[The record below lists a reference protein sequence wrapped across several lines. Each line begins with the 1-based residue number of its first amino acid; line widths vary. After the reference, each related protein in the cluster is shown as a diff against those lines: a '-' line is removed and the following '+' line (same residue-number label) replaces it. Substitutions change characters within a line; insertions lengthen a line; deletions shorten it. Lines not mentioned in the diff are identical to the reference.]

1 MPRLVLHLF
10 GSPHMEIDGAV
21 VEVDTRKATALLA
34 YLAVSGTAHQRDSLA
49 VLLWPDYDQ
58 TSARAALRR
67 TLSTL
72 NRALVDRD
80 TGDGHILDIT
90 RESIGLSAQADYWL
104 DVKEFRQQLTSL
116 STHGHAA
123 NAICPACLPALE
135 AAAALYS
142 GPFMAGF
149 NLRDSTNFEE
159 WQFFQEETL
168 RRELAGVFEQ
178 LVSGLAACGRLD
190 EAIGFARRWLA
201 LDPLIEEPH
210 RQLMLLYAH
219 TDGRNAA
226 LRQYRECVR
235 ILDQEL
241 GVTPLEETTSLYQAI
256 LNREPL
262 PELSGRFYYL
272 STEPPAPQPL
282 PEQMPGDQPPLA
294 APLDDAARELY
305 TALPPLIGRDGQL
318 AELIQTYQGLKTDGC
333 FVALN
338 GEAGIGK
345 TRLAETFLAKAR
357 EQGAQV
363 FLARCYAG
371 EAGLAYAPFIEG
383 LFAALAYPETTAR
396 LQSLPGAVLAEAS
409 RLLPAVLAAGQRAGE
424 INAFDIPAAG
434 DGAQARFFEALRQ
447 VIITLVAGPHP
458 GILFLDDFHWAD
470 TASLDLLTYLARR
483 LRNLPLLIITTW
495 RREAGDTT
503 HRLETLA
510 GELNRLGQSLRLNL
524 DRMDLAQVE
533 ALVQNYPGMA
543 TGAHTNELA
552 KRLYKESEGLP
563 FVAVEYLSALAARG
577 ALNQGEGNQ
586 QDWEM
591 PAGVRDLL
599 HSRLSGLDPAAQQL
613 ISTAAVIGRSFDFNT
628 LRDTSGRSD
637 FETIEGLEKLLAS
650 GLVIEQGAGS
660 TADVRYDFTHE
671 KLREL
676 IYEDTSLARR
686 RLLHRRAA
694 ETLAKS
700 QSGRLEQAGLVAYH
714 FAQAGNHAQAAEYHL
729 LAGERARR
737 LFANMEALAQ
747 FQAALAAGHPDVA
760 GLHEAIGDLRTLRG
774 EYAAAL
780 VSYQTASAMCSPG
793 CLANLEYKLGSVH
806 QRLGEWDLAESHYQA
821 SLEALDEDDP
831 AINFRVRLHAN
842 RSLVAHMRGD
852 LHTAEDLARQSLHL
866 AQQVNDP
873 TALAQANN
881 TLGVLAR
888 ARHEQEQ
895 AIAYLEASLSAAE
908 TLDDPLAQIAA
919 LNNLALAHGEHGSL
933 DQAIKLARQALSLCQ
948 KRGDRHREAALHN
961 NLADLFHRAGRE
973 EEAMEQLKQ
982 AVVIFAEIGAPVE
995 GALPEIWKLT
1005 EW

>member
-1 MPRLVLHLF
+1 MPRLVMHLF
-10 GSPHMEIDGAV
+10 GSPHMEVDGSA
-21 VEVDTRKATALLA
+21 VEVDTRKAIALLA
-34 YLAVSGTAHQRDSLA
+34 YLAVSGTAHQRDTLA

-72 NRALVDRD
+72 NRALDRD
-80 TGDGHILDIT
+80 SEDGQILEIT
-90 RESIGLSAQADYWL
+90 RESISLSARADYWL
-104 DVKEFRQQLTSL
+104 DVSEFRRQLATL
-116 STHGHAA
+116 STHGHPSDAL
-123 NAICPACLPALE
+123 CPTCLTALE

-168 RRELAGVFEQ
+168 RRELASVFEQ
-178 LVSGLAACGRLD
+178 LVSGLGNCGRLD
-190 EAIGFARRWLA
+190 EAIGYARRWLA

-210 RQLMLLYAH
+210 RQLMMLYAR

-241 GVTPLEETTSLYQAI
+241 GVAPLEETTRLYQTI

-262 PELSGRFYYL
+262 SELSGRFRFI
-272 STEPPAPQPL
+272 SNAPL
-282 PEQMPGDQPPLA
+282 PIHPTPEQNPVTSIPQTQALPGT
-294 APLDDAARELY
+294 AREPGSN
-305 TALPPLIGRDGQL
+305 LPPLVGRERQI
-318 AELIQTYQGLKTDGC
+318 AELTQAYQKLTTDGY
-333 FVALN
+333 FVTLN

-345 TRLAETFLAKAR
+345 TRLAEAFLAKAR
-357 EQGAQV
+357 EQGTQI

-371 EAGLAYAPFIEG
+371 ESGLAYAPFIEG
-383 LFAALAYPETTAR
+383 LSAALANSEAAAR
-396 LQSLPGAVLAEAS
+396 LQF
-409 RLLPAVLAAGQRAGE
+409 LPAGILQEAGRLIPAILSAGQRAVESGAPE
-424 INAFDIPAAG
+424 VPSTG
-434 DGAQARFFEALRQ
+434 DGAQSRFFEALRQ
-447 VIITLVAGPHP
+447 VMAALVSGPRP

-470 TASLDLLTYLARR
+470 AASLDLLTYLARR
-483 LRNLPLLIITTW
+483 LRSVPVLILTTW
-495 RREAGDTT
+495 RREVSDIT

-510 GELNRLGQSLRLNL
+510 GELNRSGQSLRLSL
-524 DRMDLAQVE
+524 DRMTLEEVE
-533 ALVQNYPGMA
+533 NLVDNYPGIA
-543 TGAHTNELA
+543 PSSHSKELA

-577 ALNQGEGNQ
+577 ALNQGLEA

-599 HSRLSGLDPAAQQL
+599 HSRLSGLDTAAQQL

-637 FETIEGLEKLLAS
+637 FETIDGLEQLLAS
-650 GLVIEQGAGS
+650 GLVIEQATGS
-660 TADVRYDFTHE
+660 RTDTRYDFTHD
-671 KLREL
+671 KLRDL

-686 RLLHRRAA
+686 RLLHRRTA
-694 ETLAKS
+694 ETLARS
-700 QSGRLEQAGLVAYH
+700 QSGRVEQAGLVAYH
-714 FAQAGNHAQAAEYHL
+714 FAQAVMDAQAAEYHL

-737 LFANMEALAQ
+737 LFANVEALAQ
-747 FQAALAAGHPDVA
+747 FQAALAAGHPDAA

-774 EYAAAL
+774 EYASAL
-780 VSYQTASAMCSPG
+780 VSYQTASALCSPG

-831 AINFRVRLHAN
+831 GVGFRVRLHAN
-842 RSLVAHMRGD
+842 RSLVVHMRGD
-852 LHTAEDLARQSLHL
+852 LDSAEDLARQALKL
-866 AQQVNDP
+866 AQQENDP
-873 TALAQANN
+873 NALAQANN
-881 TLGVLAR
+881 ALGVLAR

-895 AIAYLEASLSAAE
+895 AITYLEASLQAAE
-908 TLDDPLAQIAA
+908 TLDDPLARIAA

-933 DQAIKLARQALSLCQ
+933 ERAIELAQQALMLCQ

-961 NLADLFHRAGRE
+961 NLADLFHRAGLE
-973 EEAMEQLKQ
+973 EEAMVQLKQ
-982 AVVIFAEIGAPVE
+982 AVVIFAEIGAPLE

>member
-1 MPRLVLHLF
+1 MPRLILHFF
-10 GSPHMEIDGAV
+10 GSPRMEVDGAA

-34 YLAVSGTAHQRDSLA
+34 YLAVSGAAHQRDTLA

-72 NRALVDRD
+72 NRALERSSE
-80 TGDGHILDIT
+80 DGQILDIT

-104 DVKEFRQQLTSL
+104 DVAEFRQQLTSL
-116 STHGHAA
+116 STHGHPA
-123 NAICPACLPALE
+123 NTLCPLCLSALE
-135 AAAALYS
+135 AAAGLYS

-168 RRELAGVFEQ
+168 RRELSGVFEQ
-178 LVSGLAACGRLD
+178 LVSGLGASGRLD

-210 RQLMLLYAH
+210 RQLMLLYAR

-241 GVTPLEETTSLYQAI
+241 GVAPLEETTRLYQTI

-262 PELSGRFYYL
+262 PELSGRFHFVPNTAPHPGIP
-272 STEPPAPQPL
+272 SEPAP
-282 PEQMPGDQPPLA
+282 A
-294 APLDDAARELY
+294 APPPPPGE
-305 TALPPLIGRDGQL
+305 TAHEPHVSLPPLIARERHL
-318 AELIQTYQGLKTDGC
+318 AELNRAYQSLKTDGY
-333 FVALN
+333 FVSLS

-345 TRLAETFLAKAR
+345 TRLAETFLAQAR
-357 EQGAQV
+357 ERGAQV

-383 LFAALAYPETTAR
+383 LSAALANPETAAR
-396 LQSLPGAVLAEAS
+396 LQSLPPGVLAEAG
-409 RLLPAVLAAGQRAGE
+409 RLIPALLNAGQRPADATSPE
-424 INAFDIPAAG
+424 IPVTG
-434 DGAQARFFEALRQ
+434 DGAQTRFFEALRQ
-447 VIITLVAGPHP
+447 VIAALVGGPKP

-483 LRNLPLLIITTW
+483 LHSVPVMILATW
-495 RREAGDTT
+495 RKESGDTT

-510 GELNRLGQSLRLNL
+510 GELNRSGQSLRLILN
-524 DRMDLAQVE
+524 RMSSEDVQ
-533 ALVQNYPGMA
+533 ALVDGYPGMVP
-543 TGAHTNELA
+543 GQRSKDLA

-563 FVAVEYLSALAARG
+563 FVAVEYLSALTARG
-577 ALNQGEGNQ
+577 VLNQDEGT

-613 ISTAAVIGRSFDFNT
+613 ISTAAVVGRSFDFNT

-637 FETIEGLEKLLAS
+637 FETIEGLEQLLAS
-650 GLVIEQGAGS
+650 GMVVEQAAGS
-660 TADVRYDFTHE
+660 SSEARYDFTHE

-686 RLLHRRAA
+686 RLLHRRTA

-700 QSGRLEQAGLVAYH
+700 QNSRLEQAGLVAYH
-714 FAQAGNHAQAAEYHL
+714 FAQAGMAAQAAEYHL

-737 LFANMEALAQ
+737 LFANVEALTQ
-747 FQAALAAGHPDVA
+747 FQAALAAGHPDA
-760 GLHEAIGDLRTLRG
+760 SGLHDAIGDLRTLRG

-780 VSYQTASAMCSPG
+780 VSYQTASALCSPG
-793 CLANLEYKLGSVH
+793 CMANLEYKLGSVH

-831 AINFRVRLHAN
+831 AVDFRVRLYAN
-842 RSLVAHMRGD
+842 RSLVVHMRGD
-852 LHTAEDLARQSLHL
+852 METGEDLARQALLL
-866 AQQVNDP
+866 AQQVYDP
-873 TALAQANN
+873 NALALANN
-881 TLGVLAR
+881 ALGVLAR

-895 AIAYLEASLSAAE
+895 AITFLEASLRAAE

-919 LNNLALAHGEHGSL
+919 LNNLALVHGEHGSL
-933 DQAIKLARQALSLCQ
+933 DRAIELAQQALALCQ

-973 EEAMEQLKQ
+973 EEAMAQLKQ